1 MKGVTVNAERVDLV
15 EPSIIKTEEQYRQA
29 LAAVEQLASEDPPAD
44 SPAGARLELLAK
56 LVEDYEK
63 TRYPF
68 AQPDPVDAIV
78 FRMEQQGLR
87 QKDLAEMLGGKNRA
101 SEVLA
106 RKRPLTLPMIRALSE
121 ALEIPPALLIREPSA
136 PYDAA
141 GRSAAAPSDRAVVAD
156 WLTRVRKRAAAD
168 AALRGR
174 FRAGDLN
181 EDLIRYVVRLSW
193 MDKGPRLAME
203 FLAER
208 GIAVVIEPAPPRSRI
223 DGAALLGRS
232 GAPVIALTL
241 RQDRLDQFWS
251 TLVHELVHAWKHL
264 GSEHDQAIVD
274 EDIET
279 FGEDGIEREAHDLT
293 AELLIPHAVWARSA
307 AAQDPNEETIRA
319 LAAEL
324 QISPA
329 IVAGRAGV
337 TKFAGQRRL
346 RAILPALDSNLLQR
360 PEGLLAAPEEQTR
373 DGQADERHPRDAITD
388 AGLIRKDVIRDG

>member
-136 PYDAA
+136 PYDVA
-141 GRSAAAPSDRAVVAD
+141 GRSAVAD

-174 FRAGDLN
+174 FRAGDLT

-208 GIAVVIEPAPPRSRI
+208 GIAVVIEPAPPTTRI
-223 DGAALLGRS
+223 DGAALVGHG

-264 GSEHDQAIVD
+264 GREHDQAIVD

-279 FGEDGIEREAHDLT
+279 FGGDGIEREAHDLT
-293 AELLIPHAVWARSA
+293 AELLIPRAVWARSA
-307 AAQDPNEETIRA
+307 AAQNPTEETIRA

-337 TKFAGQRRL
+337 TKFAGRR
-346 RAILPALDSNLLQR
+346 RARAMLAELDRIRDR
-360 PEGLLAAPEEQTR
+360 PEAVEPL
-373 DGQADERHPRDAITD
+373 DWDER
-388 AGLIRKDVIRDG
+388 GLPK

>member
-15 EPSIIKTEEQYRQA
+15 EPSIIKTEEQYRRA
-29 LAAVEQLASEDPPAD
+29 LAAVEQLAAEDPPAD

-141 GRSAAAPSDRAVVAD
+141 GRSAVAD

-208 GIAVVIEPAPPRSRI
+208 GIAVVIEPAPRRSRI

-241 RQDRLDQFWS
+241 RQDRLDHFWS

-264 GSEHDQAIVD
+264 GSEHNQAIVD

-279 FGEDGIEREAHDLT
+279 IGKDGIERDAHDLT
-293 AELLIPHAVWARSA
+293 AELLIPRAVWARSA
-307 AAQDPNEETIRA
+307 VAQDPNEETIRA

-360 PEGLLAAPEEQTR
+360 PEGLLAAPKEQAR

-388 AGLIRKDVIRDG
+388 AGLIRKDVIGDG

>member
-1 MKGVTVNAERVDLV
+1 MKGVTVNAEQVDLV

-63 TRYPF
+63 ARYPF

-141 GRSAAAPSDRAVVAD
+141 GRSAVAD

-241 RQDRLDQFWS
+241 RQDRLDHFWS

-279 FGEDGIEREAHDLT
+279 IGKDGIEREAHDLT
-293 AELLIPHAVWARSA
+293 AELLIPRAVWARSA

-319 LAAEL
+319 LAEEL

-360 PEGLLAAPEEQTR
+360 PEGLLAAPEEQAR

-388 AGLIRKDVIRDG
+388 AGLIRKDVIGDG

>member
-15 EPSIIKTEEQYRQA
+15 EQSIIKTEEQYRQA

-121 ALEIPPALLIREPSA
+121 ALEIPPALLIREPKA
-136 PYDAA
+136 PYDVA

-203 FLAER
+203 CLAER
-208 GIAVVIEPAPPRSRI
+208 GIAVVIEPTPPRSRI
-223 DGAALLGRS
+223 DGAALVGRG

-279 FGEDGIEREAHDLT
+279 CGEDGIEREAHDLT
-293 AELLIPHAVWARSA
+293 AELLIPRAVWARSA

-319 LAAEL
+319 LAEEL

-346 RAILPALDSNLLQR
+346 RALL
-360 PEGLLAAPEEQTR
+360 G
-373 DGQADERHPRDAITD
+373 
-388 AGLIRKDVIRDG
+388 